1 MPILLVT
8 RDHTDVVGRNAE
20 FPKIPRRVLRFRER
34 RKYPSY
40 CFYKRFH
47 DLVLFRSKRSSK
59 RPPAMV
65 FHSDMEYAYAID
77 DILST
82 MIHPIQR
89 LVFSVVLIALFT
101 LPRGGAQTR
110 KPTPPKSLRL
120 YVLDC
125 GKITVANGDSMGFKP
140 GELATANMITPC
152 FLIVHPKGTMMW
164 DTGEI
169 PDSAFASGVSPATQ
183 GAFTVD
189 RPLLP
194 QLAAIGYTPAD
205 ITFLALSH
213 YHGDHVANAN
223 AFAGSTWIVQ
233 QGDRDAIF
241 APRPANAPRM
251 GAVPN
256 PAFFTDLANSK
267 TIVLNGED
275 HDVFGDGTVVIKFT
289 PGHTPGHQSLFLK
302 LAKTGP
308 VLLSGDLYHYPE
320 EITYKRIPSFDTDK
334 EQTAK
339 SRAMIE
345 EFVKKN
351 NAQLWIQHDYTA
363 GIKRRIAPEFYE

>member
-1 MPILLVT
+1 MTRRIQNIL
-8 RDHTDVVGRNAE
+8 
-20 FPKIPRRVLRFRER
+20 
-34 RKYPSY
+34 
-40 CFYKRFH
+40 
-47 DLVLFRSKRSSK
+47 
-59 RPPAMV
+59 PAAV
-65 FHSDMEYAYAID
+65 AVIGIGA
-77 DILST
+77 
-82 MIHPIQR
+82 
-89 LVFSVVLIALFT
+89 FSAAF
-101 LPRGGAQTR
+101 AQTH
-110 KPTPPKSLRL
+110 KPAPPKTLRL

-125 GKITVANGDSMGFKP
+125 GKITVADGSSMGFQP
-140 GELATANMITPC
+140 GQLATANMITPC
-152 FLIVHPKGTMMW
+152 FLIVHPKGTLMW

-169 PDSAFASGVSPATQ
+169 PDSAFAAGVSPAKQ

-205 ITFLALSH
+205 ITYLALSH

-233 QGDRDAIF
+233 KGDYEAIF
-241 APRPANAPRM
+241 APRPAKQPRL
-251 GAVPN
+251 GAVPD
-256 PAFFTDLANSK
+256 PAYFTKLAHSK
-267 TIVLNGED
+267 TLMLNGED
-275 HDVFGDGTVVIKFT
+275 HDVFGDGSVVIKST

-320 EITYKRIPSFDTDK
+320 EITYKRIPPFDTDK

-345 EFVKKN
+345 AFVKKN
-351 NAQLWIQHDYTA
+351 HAQLWIQHDYTA
-363 GIKRRIAPEFYE
+363 GIKRKMAPAYYE

>member
-1 MPILLVT
+1 MLA
-8 RDHTDVVGRNAE
+8 N
-20 FPKIPRRVLRFRER
+20 
-34 RKYPSY
+34 
-40 CFYKRFH
+40 
-47 DLVLFRSKRSSK
+47 
-59 RPPAMV
+59 
-65 FHSDMEYAYAID
+65 
-77 DILST
+77 
-82 MIHPIQR
+82 MIHR
-89 LVFSVVLIALFT
+89 NMNLLLATAALIGLAAWPT
-101 LPRGGAQTR
+101 GHAQTR
-110 KPTPPKSLRL
+110 RPTPPKSLRL

-140 GELATANMITPC
+140 GELATSNMVTPC
-152 FLIVHPKGTMMW
+152 FLIVHPRGTMMW

-169 PDSAFASGVSPATQ
+169 PDSAFKSGVAPQTA

-205 ITFLALSH
+205 ITYLALSH

-241 APRPANAPRM
+241 APRPANQPRL
-251 GAVPN
+251 GAGPN
-256 PAFFTDLANSK
+256 PDFFTALAKSK
-267 TIVLNGED
+267 TIVLKGED
-275 HDVFGDGTVVIKFT
+275 HDVFGDGSVVIKFT

-302 LAKTGP
+302 LRKTGP

-320 EITYKRIPSFDTDK
+320 EITYKKIPSFDTDK

-363 GIKRRIAPEFYE
+363 GIKRKIAPDFYE

>member
-1 MPILLVT
+1 MIQRIT
-8 RDHTDVVGRNAE
+8 RMVSVVA
-20 FPKIPRRVLRFRER
+20 V
-34 RKYPSY
+34 
-40 CFYKRFH
+40 
-47 DLVLFRSKRSSK
+47 LVLFSML
-59 RPPAMV
+59 P
-65 FHSDMEYAYAID
+65 
-77 DILST
+77 LG
-82 MIHPIQR
+82 
-89 LVFSVVLIALFT
+89 FS
-101 LPRGGAQTR
+101 QTR
-110 KPTPPKSLRL
+110 KPTPPKSVRL

-140 GELATANMITPC
+140 GELATSNMVTPC
-152 FLIVHPKGTMMW
+152 FLIVHPRGTMMW

-169 PDSAFASGVSPATQ
+169 PDSAFKSGVAPQTA

-205 ITFLALSH
+205 ITYLALSH

-223 AFAGSTWIVQ
+223 CVRRLHL
-233 QGDRDAIF
+233 DRAARRPRCDLRA
-241 APRPANAPRM
+241 APEERQKL
-251 GAVPN
+251 GAVGD
-256 PAFFTDLANSK
+256 PAYFTDLAKSK
-267 TIVLNGED
+267 TLLLKGED

-320 EITYKRIPSFDTDK
+320 EITYKRIPSFDSDK

-363 GIKRRIAPEFYE
+363 GIKRKIAPEFYE

>member
-1 MPILLVT
+1 MLSGMPHRTL
-8 RDHTDVVGRNAE
+8 N
-20 FPKIPRRVLRFRER
+20 
-34 RKYPSY
+34 
-40 CFYKRFH
+40 
-47 DLVLFRSKRSSK
+47 LVL
-59 RPPAMV
+59 AG
-65 FHSDMEYAYAID
+65 AA
-77 DILST
+77 
-82 MIHPIQR
+82 
-89 LVFSVVLIALFT
+89 LIGLAAS
-101 LPRGGAQTR
+101 PSANAQTR

-140 GELATANMITPC
+140 GELATSNMVTPC
-152 FLIVHPKGTMMW
+152 FLIVHPRGTMMW

-169 PDSAFASGVSPATQ
+169 PDSAFKSGVAPQTA

-205 ITFLALSH
+205 ITYLALSH

-223 AFAGSTWIVQ
+223 AFSKSTWIVQ

-241 APRPANAPRM
+241 APGRSNEKKL
-251 GAVPN
+251 GAVG
-256 PAFFTDLANSK
+256 AAAYFTDLAKSK
-267 TIVLNGED
+267 TLLLKGED

-308 VLLSGDLYHYPE
+308 MLLSGDLYHYPE
-320 EITYKRIPSFDTDK
+320 EITYKRIPSFDSDK

-351 NAQLWIQHDYTA
+351 KAQLWIQHDYTA
-363 GIKRRIAPEFYE
+363 GIKRKIAPDFYE

>member
-1 MPILLVT
+1 
-8 RDHTDVVGRNAE
+8 
-20 FPKIPRRVLRFRER
+20 
-34 RKYPSY
+34 
-40 CFYKRFH
+40 
-47 DLVLFRSKRSSK
+47 
-59 RPPAMV
+59 
-65 FHSDMEYAYAID
+65 
-77 DILST
+77 
-82 MIHPIQR
+82 
-89 LVFSVVLIALFT
+89 
-101 LPRGGAQTR
+101 
-110 KPTPPKSLRL
+110 
-120 YVLDC
+120 
-125 GKITVANGDSMGFKP
+125 
-140 GELATANMITPC
+140 
-152 FLIVHPKGTMMW
+152 MW

-169 PDSAFASGVSPATQ
+169 PDSAFKSGVAPQTA

-205 ITFLALSH
+205 ITYLALSH

-241 APRPANAPRM
+241 APRDTQKKL
-251 GAVPN
+251 GAVGN
-256 PAFFTDLANSK
+256 AAYFTDLAKSK
-267 TIVLNGED
+267 TLLLKGED

-320 EITYKRIPSFDTDK
+320 EITYKRIPPFDSDK

-351 NAQLWIQHDYTA
+351 NAQLWIQHDYTT
-363 GIKRRIAPEFYE
+363 GIKRKIAPEFYE